1 MLFVYKP
8 ADILFCGV
16 VSFNCCMLMNRGDAE
31 EGGVL
36 CYELIILTLFV
47 GLSTPYLARE

>member
-16 VSFNCCMLMNRGDAE
+16 VSFNFCMLMSGLDAGE
-31 EGGVL
+31 AVY
-36 CYELIILTLFV
+36 CAM
-47 GLSTPYLARE
+47 S